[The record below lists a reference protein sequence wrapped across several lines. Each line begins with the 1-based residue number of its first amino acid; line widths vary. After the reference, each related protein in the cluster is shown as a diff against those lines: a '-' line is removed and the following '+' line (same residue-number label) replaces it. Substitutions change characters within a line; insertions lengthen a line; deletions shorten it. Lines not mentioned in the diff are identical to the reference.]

1 MKNKIRIVIDA
12 IFSLILFCVIFY
24 ALLKRYTTQNL
35 ALFSSFILSLLFLSI
50 YVKGSDKQ
58 IQNAKEKENMKNFF
72 IFTKVNPAKYFKKI
86 LEKRYEITEENG
98 KLLSQ
103 KSEVCFALSLSPL
116 SVSFVVDAY
125 KNRSKDKIVIM
136 CFSYDKKAM
145 LMAKSLPCDIV
156 IFDEEKV
163 FKLLSSFKGLPQE
176 KIEIKRK
183 YPLSTLLKDFSSS
196 RLSKRLFVSS
206 FIIALFSFIT
216 PFKNYYAFLAIILLI
231 LCFLP
236 YFLRLF
242 YKIKENTLR

>member
-1 MKNKIRIVIDA
+1 MKNKFRIVIDA
-12 IFSLILFCVIFY
+12 FFSLILFCVVFY
-24 ALLKRYTTQNL
+24 GLLKRYTTQNL

-50 YVKGSDKQ
+50 YIKGSDNQ
-58 IQNAKEKENMKNFF
+58 IKNAKEKENMKNFF
-72 IFTKVNPAKYFKKI
+72 IFTKVNPSIYFKSV
-86 LEKRYEITEENG
+86 LEKRYKVKQENE
-98 KLLSQ
+98 KLIVE

-116 SVSFVVDAY
+116 SVPFVVDAY

-206 FIIALFSFIT
+206 FIIALFSYIT

-242 YKIKENTLR
+242 NKIKENTLR